1 MHSITSISKANLL
14 PKFHDSMIS
23 INIYICRPK
32 YLSNRTKHTS
42 ALQVIRDIMSYG
54 QVIGDIM
61 YGHSP
66 TSYSYFYVTSMMTD
80 NT

>member
-1 MHSITSISKANLL
+1 MSYGQVIRDIMS
-14 PKFHDSMIS
+14 
-23 INIYICRPK
+23 YG
-32 YLSNRTKHTS
+32 
-42 ALQVIRDIMSYG
+42 QVIRDIMSYG

-80 NT
+80 ST